1 MVNLSTFHTVYTV
14 GKSVAPGEGGWGKRA
29 KYSKRGA
36 RLSTRANTTAM
47 VLNADLQSFPS

>member
-14 GKSVAPGEGGWGKRA
+14 GKSVASGEGGWGKRA
-29 KYSKRGA
+29 KYSKCC
-36 RLSTRANTTAM
+36 TRAKTTAI

>member
-47 VLNADLQSFPS
+47 MLNADLQSFPS